1 MTRFRSALERIRR
14 PVLLGS
20 HRRIVSLR
28 DAPPLVSFTFDDFPR
43 SAFLAGGQI
52 LAARGARGTYYV
64 APGLRDTSNHL
75 GEMFSERDL
84 HGLVAA
90 GHELAS
96 HTLSHASS
104 WAMST
109 QEYEVEITRGEEALQ
124 AVVAAGPS
132 GNFSFPYGHV
142 TIAAKE
148 AAAQHCR
155 SCRSTLEGFH
165 GPTADLNLLRANKLY
180 SDSIPLSRV
189 SALIEAHAR
198 PGRWLIFYTH
208 DVRDSPSPFGCTP
221 GYLEAAV
228 RAAID
233 AGASVVTVAEA
244 LARIQAQGSPPPP
257 RPNVLS

>member
-109 QEYEVEITRGEEALQ
+109 QEYEVEITRGKRRCR
-124 AVVAAGPS
+124 PS
-132 GNFSFPYGHV
+132 WPPAPPAIFP
-142 TIAAKE
+142 
-148 AAAQHCR
+148 
-155 SCRSTLEGFH
+155 S
-165 GPTADLNLLRANKLY
+165 PTA
-180 SDSIPLSRV
+180 
-189 SALIEAHAR
+189 
-198 PGRWLIFYTH
+198 T
-208 DVRDSPSPFGCTP
+208 
-221 GYLEAAV
+221 
-228 RAAID
+228 
-233 AGASVVTVAEA
+233 
-244 LARIQAQGSPPPP
+244 
-257 RPNVLS
+257 